1 MFAAHEHNERF
12 RTAFWRAVRS
22 QVSIRLAVMCLILW
36 VTVTWFLWANSASPL
51 HGSLV
56 NLSADL
62 HVDVS
67 STGSTAIHGHVLDG
81 SDESPTRAKGVH
93 RWPVRLEVERQG
105 RGGVVL
111 AEQMRVFFRSG
122 ESSQPTV
129 DMKRDLEVAR
139 ALASDPRLA
148 PWRND
153 LLNGRLAASRE
164 YPMRAMLR
172 AGLHG
177 ALLACRPHGEAG
189 DPDSLLAVRLP
200 IASPGLAV
208 SRMRHKRRLDLVG
221 TLGASTT
228 PTGKHLSV
236 HCRIANAPRN
246 RIAPM

>member
-1 MFAAHEHNERF
+1 MSEAHEQDKRF
-12 RTAFWRAVRS
+12 RTAFWRAMRS
-22 QVSIRLAVMCLILW
+22 QVSLRLAVLCLILW

-51 HGSLV
+51 HRSLV
-56 NLSADL
+56 NLSANL

-67 STGSTAIHGHVLDG
+67 STGSAAIQGNVLDG

-111 AEQMRVFFRSG
+111 AEQMRVVFRSG

-164 YPMRAMLR
+164 YPMRAMLLVAR
-172 AGLHG
+172 AA
-177 ALLACRPHGEAG
+177 ALPAVVIFVPVFTVLYWRAARTAKRVIQTCCLRCGYSLPHQGSLCPECG
-189 DPDSLLAVRLP
+189 TKDDS
-200 IASPGLAV
+200 
-208 SRMRHKRRLDLVG
+208 
-221 TLGASTT
+221 TW
-228 PTGKHLSV
+228 
-236 HCRIANAPRN
+236 
-246 RIAPM
+246 